1 MKNDERNLCLSV
13 RSDRQMQ
20 CIASLGSQF
29 GFVKQGGLDMGG
41 GKEEWEE
48 TKEKWEEEKRSGRRK
63 RGVGGDKRRNR

>member
-1 MKNDERNLCLSV
+1 
-13 RSDRQMQ
+13 MQ

-48 TKEKWEEEKRSGRRK
+48 TKDEIDERRWEEFVACWEAARA
-63 RGVGGDKRRNR
+63 GGSLTDTTASLHT